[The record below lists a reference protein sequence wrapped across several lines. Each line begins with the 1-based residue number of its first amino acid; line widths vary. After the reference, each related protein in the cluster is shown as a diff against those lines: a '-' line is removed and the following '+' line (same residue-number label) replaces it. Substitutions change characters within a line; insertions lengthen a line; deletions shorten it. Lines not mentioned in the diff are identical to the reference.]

1 MPSAFDPDSIWV
13 SGTDVRK
20 AAGDPGSTTPIR
32 DTATGLGKVKAEL
45 DELIDNALRNL
56 SEDTTPELGG
66 TLGCLD
72 NVVSRPELQD
82 YAETSTT
89 PSSSAGTLTL
99 DLETGNVFEVTLTE
113 DVTTL
118 NLNNPP
124 ASGSAGSIFLIIAQ
138 DATGGWSITW
148 PGSVQWPGGTAPTLT
163 GTASSVD
170 IVSLVT
176 RDGGTTWYGFEGGL
190 DFS

>member
-1 MPSAFDPDSIWV
+1 MPSAFDPDAIWV
-13 SGTDVRK
+13 NDLDVDK
-20 AAGDPGSTTPIR
+20 ADIR
-32 DTATGLGKVKAEL
+32 DTATGLGKVKSEL
-45 DELIDNALRNL
+45 DELIDNALRNV

-72 NVVSRPELQD
+72 NIVNRPELQD
-82 YAETSTT
+82 YAETSAT

-99 DLETGNVFEVTLTE
+99 DLTTGNVFQTTLTE

-124 ASGSAGSIFLIIAQ
+124 ASGKAGSTLLIIVQ

-163 GTASSVD
+163 GTANSVD

-176 RDGGTTWYGFEGGL
+176 RDGGTTWFGFEGGL
-190 DFS
+190 NFS